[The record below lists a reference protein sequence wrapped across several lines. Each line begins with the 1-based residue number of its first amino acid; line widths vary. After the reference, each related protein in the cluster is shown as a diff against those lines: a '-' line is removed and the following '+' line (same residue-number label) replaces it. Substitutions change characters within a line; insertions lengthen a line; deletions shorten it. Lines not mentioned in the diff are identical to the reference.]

1 MNVPCKAVIYVR
13 KRGRLRGW
21 AAPWLGERLA
31 GPPLFVLG
39 AAGSRGLAPPLT
51 PRLGL
56 RDPGAHASAGDAPRS
71 PQRAGGSGGGPR
83 ERTPWAAV
91 AGARSAGG
99 GLGDVRPLL

>member
-71 PQRAGGSGGGPR
+71 PQRAGGSGAFLTRAQLLPPAPPPPR
-83 ERTPWAAV
+83 LAP
-91 AGARSAGG
+91 
-99 GLGDVRPLL
+99 